1 MIDATRDDENL
12 VEAVRSVSVGG
23 AKIVEFKSG
32 GTTNV
37 AALIYRV
44 NTEDTKEYKLENVR
58 ERVIESAK
66 YEEFDKENKEYVKK
80 IEKDFKINKT
90 VLRRCTPKQLEKDIN
105 KQS

>member
-1 MIDATRDDENL
+1 MTRTEIPKTTDQNPKMIDATRDDENL

-44 NTEDTKEYKLENVR
+44 NPEDTKEYKL
-58 ERVIESAK
+58 
-66 YEEFDKENKEYVKK
+66 
-80 IEKDFKINKT
+80 KT
-90 VLRRCTPKQLEKDIN
+90 FA
-105 KQS
+105 SG